1 MQKSWANRSEAV
13 ATSYLKDKGRERAWR
28 MEATDVM
35 CAEPP
40 MAESRTEKGGE
51 WVWRNKKILS
61 TNGL

>member
-1 MQKSWANRSEAV
+1 M
-13 ATSYLKDKGRERAWR
+13 
-28 MEATDVM
+28 M